1 MYSRKEKKALGLS
14 EDKNLSLLREKLEN
28 YENDSFDIILNDTK
42 YQASEKTMDNTG
54 WKAVILRSYQSILS
68 GVYNTSIMI
77 VMAVGV
83 VLVIALVALNR
94 ILSGIIQPL
103 NNLQKHMERVSL
115 ENMNQKVII
124 RNDDEI
130 GKLSVNFNEMLD
142 RIDNLKEQV
151 VQEQETK
158 RMYELQAL
166 QAQINPHFLYNT
178 LDSIIWMAETNDKS
192 IVPITEALAKLFR
205 ISLNKGSE
213 EISLTKEIEHVE
225 NYLIIQ
231 TMRYADK
238 FTYEICVA
246 TETEKCRII
255 KLILQPIV
263 ENSIYHGIKPK
274 KGTGHI
280 RIETFRQEAC
290 LKIRITDDGCGMTED
305 MCRKILTDEIES
317 ENISGSGIGVKNVNE
332 RIRLRFGAEYGLQYY
347 SSDGMGTTVE
357 YTLPFETGDEL

>member
-1 MYSRKEKKALGLS
+1 
-14 EDKNLSLLREKLEN
+14 
-28 YENDSFDIILNDTK
+28 
-42 YQASEKTMDNTG
+42 MDNTG

-158 RMYELQAL
+158 RMYELPGAPGSDQ
-166 QAQINPHFLYNT
+166 
-178 LDSIIWMAETNDKS
+178 S
-192 IVPITEALAKLFR
+192 
-205 ISLNKGSE
+205 SLS
-213 EISLTKEIEHVE
+213 
-225 NYLIIQ
+225 
-231 TMRYADK
+231 
-238 FTYEICVA
+238 
-246 TETEKCRII
+246 
-255 KLILQPIV
+255 
-263 ENSIYHGIKPK
+263 
-274 KGTGHI
+274 
-280 RIETFRQEAC
+280 
-290 LKIRITDDGCGMTED
+290 
-305 MCRKILTDEIES
+305 
-317 ENISGSGIGVKNVNE
+317 
-332 RIRLRFGAEYGLQYY
+332 LQYTGFDHM
-347 SSDGMGTTVE
+347 DGGNK
-357 YTLPFETGDEL
+357 